1 MCYTPTLTA
10 AVSVDSTALGV
21 TVPWWPNLLT
31 FFQHPSPFSI
41 IMKFLINANL
51 GRAVYSSRVPSLAL
65 EEEGNSVIFLPSA
78 NWNTDKMLELK
89 HPYYL

>member
-1 MCYTPTLTA
+1 
-10 AVSVDSTALGV
+10 
-21 TVPWWPNLLT
+21 
-31 FFQHPSPFSI
+31 
-41 IMKFLINANL
+41 MKFLINANL

-65 EEEGNSVIFLPSA
+65 EEEGNSVIFLPPA